1 MKTITILLLFLAGLA
16 QVSFGA
22 QARTWKDKSGKYGVK
37 AELVAYSDDD
47 AILQRE
53 DRRLVSIAIKD
64 LSEEDQKYLESEQ
77 ARQSSDSNLGKQQT
91 WKMLSGLEVIGNVV
105 DYTRRDVTVQ
115 RRRGKVYV
123 NDRVYDNLP
132 QVYQRIVPLVVSH
145 FEENRVHDEKTLTSW
160 LVHQKGQPHTYT
172 CEGVVLELPSGDE
185 YAIPFFLFSE
195 QSLELLQPGWQE
207 WAASQNDY
215 DAKQDA
221 AFRLQSLAAASQQN
235 ADVNQQIARMQ
246 LGLQAVEVGATSLWE
261 VMLYPGRGV
270 PGPPL
275 CVVVP
280 GRDSRAASANAMQ
293 RNPGYT
299 PGPVRKV
306 AGW

>member
-1 MKTITILLLFLAGLA
+1 MRIFTIFLLSLAACSQLA
-16 QVSFGA
+16 QAAVP
-22 QARTWKDKSGKYGVK
+22 RTWTDKSGKYGVK
-37 AELVAYSDDD
+37 AELVAYSEKD
-47 AILQRE
+47 AILQRD
-53 DRRLVSIAIKD
+53 DRRLVSIAIED
-64 LSEEDQKYLESEQ
+64 LSKEDQEFLKSKLAVQ
-77 ARQSSDSNLGKQQT
+77 ANEENLGKPQT
-91 WKMLSGLEVIGNVV
+91 WEMKSGLEVIGNVV

-123 NDRVYDNLP
+123 NDRVFGNLP

-145 FEENRVHDEKTLTSW
+145 FEENRVHDEKSLTAW
-160 LVHQKGQPHTYT
+160 LVHKKGEPQTYT

-185 YAIPFFLFSE
+185 YAIPFFLFSDA
-195 QSLELLQPGWQE
+195 SLELLQPGWQE
-207 WAASQNDY
+207 WAAAQDDY
-215 DAKQDA
+215 EAQQDA
-221 AFRLQSLAAASQQN
+221 AFRLQSLAAANQQN
-235 ADVNQQIARMQ
+235 AEVNQQIARMQ
-246 LGLQAVEVGATSLWE
+246 LGMQAVEVGATSLWE
-261 VMLYPGRGV
+261 VMLYPGSGV
-270 PGPPL
+270 GGPPL